1 MSPRNFAI
9 LALAT
14 VASIAL
20 AAHAVSQRDT
30 PLRVE
35 AAGEAMFPELLDR
48 LNDVH
53 EIRITMPA
61 GKLTVTATDQGWS
74 LAEKAGYPI
83 DPAKVRDLALALA
96 NLQLVEA
103 KTADPKRLE
112 RLELGEPGADGATSR
127 LVELLGGDG
136 ATLAAAVVG
145 KASPSLYGGGRGGVY
160 VRRAARP
167 SGLARRRR
175 AGSAGRCHDADRQRA
190 CRRAAG
196 SGGPRG
202 CAATGRGGRDVVAAR
217 RRRPTSS
224 PTQPCRRAASSTR

>member
-35 AAGEAMFPELLDR
+35 AAGEAMFPGLLDR
-48 LNDVH
+48 LNEVR
-53 EIRITMPA
+53 EVRITMPGGQAHGDGRRTRA
-61 GKLTVTATDQGWS
+61 GPWRRRAD
-74 LAEKAGYPI
+74 YPV

-103 KTADPKRLE
+103 KTADPERLE
-112 RLELGEPGADGATSR
+112 RLELEEPGADGAKSR

-136 ATLAAAVVG
+136 APLAAAVVG

-160 VRRAARP
+160 VRRAGDNQAW
-167 SGLARRRR
+167 LA
-175 AGSAGRCHDADRQRA
+175 
-190 CRRAAG
+190 
-196 SGGPRG
+196 GGELDLPAMPWR
-202 CAATGRGGRDVVAAR
+202 
-217 RRRPTSS
+217 
-224 PTQPCRRAASSTR
+224 

>member
-1 MSPRNFAI
+1 
-9 LALAT
+9 
-14 VASIAL
+14 
-20 AAHAVSQRDT
+20 
-30 PLRVE
+30 
-35 AAGEAMFPELLDR
+35 
-48 LNDVH
+48 
-53 EIRITMPA
+53 MPA

-112 RLELGEPGADGATSR
+112 RLELGEPGTDGATSR
-127 LVELLGGDG
+127 LDR
-136 ATLAAAVVG
+136 AARWRWRDA
-145 KASPSLYGGGRGGVY
+145 GGGRGRQGEPVPL
-160 VRRAARP
+160 RWRPRWRLCAPGRGP

-202 CAATGRGGRDVVAAR
+202 RAAAGRGGRDIVSARCLGRLRHRRNPAGGPQARPGEGRIPRRGTVAG
-217 RRRPTSS
+217 
-224 PTQPCRRAASSTR
+224 